1 MFKRY
6 LAALALA
13 ATALSPAWGADLG
26 AAFDNLVAPGAA
38 VSVNQPGRFQSAA
51 RNTFVAGGADM
62 RFPRRSGV
70 SLISVTP
77 PSLSAGCG
85 GISAHFGGFS
95 FVSGAEIEQLIRSIA
110 QNSTGMVVSLAIKTL
125 CPMCESVIQT
135 MTRLAQQASKMSM
148 DSCAVGTN
156 IANQLADTFGAGPGA
171 NDVRRNVCA
180 ATETELGGSSDWFQ
194 ALDGAC
200 KTAMG
205 AMKTVEAS
213 LAELQSKKKNPD
225 GTAAPI
231 SESYATYALGNRTWM
246 VLNALIDD
254 KSDEGLR
261 QRLML
266 LNLLGTELAGSN
278 ASCGMAAN
286 EGSGTTVEPNVL
298 ACPPRLEAKEA
309 MALFMCGLPGRAA
322 DGTATFRDYG
332 FQESRALGAYCNNW
346 FAPETDTAGKPIGGG
361 AWARAS
367 QSVKLWNCA
376 DGYER
381 CMNMELV
388 PMTEMNLVRGPG
400 FAYQVN
406 RLLREG
412 ARRVRANDMALGEG
426 DDGKKLLGLI
436 QAAPYPIY
444 QAINAAAVYPAA
456 ADDLLDTM
464 SILVAEMMAYEYFD
478 EFLRLSGRSGNGTRL
493 VNKHLDRVYLAM
505 GELRG
510 QVSERRRLIGQNI
523 ALQEAL
529 NEQIRSIN
537 LAIQRQ
543 VLTTDMLNAN
553 RFAVS
558 AGNPQAGGNSSPGP
572 TTP

>member
-1 MFKRY
+1 
-6 LAALALA
+6 
-13 ATALSPAWGADLG
+13 
-26 AAFDNLVAPGAA
+26 
-38 VSVNQPGRFQSAA
+38 
-51 RNTFVAGGADM
+51 
-62 RFPRRSGV
+62 
-70 SLISVTP
+70 
-77 PSLSAGCG
+77 
-85 GISAHFGGFS
+85 
-95 FVSGAEIEQLIRSIA
+95 
-110 QNSTGMVVSLAIKTL
+110 
-125 CPMCESVIQT
+125 
-135 MTRLAQQASKMSM
+135 
-148 DSCAVGTN
+148 
-156 IANQLADTFGAGPGA
+156 
-171 NDVRRNVCA
+171 
-180 ATETELGGSSDWFQ
+180 
-194 ALDGAC
+194 
-200 KTAMG
+200 
-205 AMKTVEAS
+205 
-213 LAELQSKKKNPD
+213 
-225 GTAAPI
+225 
-231 SESYATYALGNRTWM
+231 
-246 VLNALIDD
+246 
-254 KSDEGLR
+254 
-261 QRLML
+261 
-266 LNLLGTELAGSN
+266 
-278 ASCGMAAN
+278 
-286 EGSGTTVEPNVL
+286 
-298 ACPPRLEAKEA
+298 
-309 MALFMCGLPGRAA
+309 
-322 DGTATFRDYG
+322 
-332 FQESRALGAYCNNW
+332 
-346 FAPETDTAGKPIGGG
+346 
-361 AWARAS
+361 
-367 QSVKLWNCA
+367 
-376 DGYER
+376 
-381 CMNMELV
+381 MNMELV
-388 PMTEMNLVRGPG
+388 PMTDMNLVRGPG

-558 AGNPQAGGNSSPGP
+558 AGNPQAGGSSSPGP